1 MPTSTGLD
9 SWHRA
14 SGLLD
19 MLGASHEALGVSAL
33 SEQLQLPRSTVARY
47 LSVLHE
53 LGFVQQS
60 PEDQRYRL
68 GPKLYL
74 LGRAVPLDA
83 LVRDAARP
91 HLLALTETMGETTI
105 LTIAD
110 GATALCIEKIE
121 SPHAMRLTARIGER
135 VPLHCGSSP
144 RCLLAYLS
152 EAERAAYLARPL
164 ASFSPN
170 TITDPDALR
179 RAIAET
185 RAVGYV
191 VSRSEIDDGMVSVA
205 APIGDGCGSVIAAV
219 SMAGP
224 AIRLPDARLPDVI
237 AAVRATAAAISASWR
252 AISTGQD
259 RNERHHAVGEG
270 SVRRENAGNLS
281 GQVWTASP

>member
-60 PEDQRYRL
+60 PDDQRYRL

-91 HLLALTETMGETTI
+91 HLFALTETMGETTI
-105 LTIAD
+105 LTVAD
-110 GATALCIEKIE
+110 GAEALCIEKIE
-121 SPHAMRLTARIGER
+121 SAYAMRLTARIGER

-144 RCLLAYLS
+144 RCLLAYLP
-152 EAERAAYLARPL
+152 EVEREAYLARPL
-164 ASFSPN
+164 AAFSPQ
-170 TITDPDALR
+170 TITDPAALR

-185 RAVGYV
+185 RASGSVI
-191 VSRSEIDDGMVSVA
+191 SHSEIDDGMISVA
-205 APIGDGCGSVIAAV
+205 APIWDGCDSVIAAV

-224 AIRLPDARLPDVI
+224 EIRLTEERLPGVI
-237 AAVRATAAAISASWR
+237 AAVRATAAAISAAWR
-252 AISTGQD
+252 TIGAEQGANG
-259 RNERHHAVGEG
+259 RK
-270 SVRRENAGNLS
+270 
-281 GQVWTASP
+281 